1 MNRLTAIDLQKMS
14 DKAQMLY
21 IQDLL
26 TDAVACIK
34 DLAGEHVRYEY
45 VNHVLNHAKQA
56 VLDLDQINERKI

>member
-1 MNRLTAIDLQKMS
+1 MNRLTAIDLQEMS

-34 DLAGEHVRYEY
+34 DLAGEQVRYDY

-56 VLDLDQINERKI
+56 VLDLEKINERKI

>member
-26 TDAVACIK
+26 ADAVACIK
-34 DLAGEHVRYEY
+34 DLAGEQVRYDY

>member
-1 MNRLTAIDLQKMS
+1 MS

-26 TDAVACIK
+26 VDAVACIK
-34 DLAGEHVRYEY
+34 DLAGEQVRYDY

-56 VLDLDQINERKI
+56 VLDLEQINERTI